1 MNGYMGKILR
11 VNLTSGEISSE
22 ELSTA
27 WAEQFVGGAGLAARY
42 LWEYIG
48 PDTDPL
54 GPDNP
59 LIFMTGPLVGTA
71 APSCGRHVVCARSPQ
86 TGFLGESHAGG
97 FWGAELKFAGYDG
110 VVITGKAASPVYLA
124 ITDGGAALRPAD
136 HLWGQDTYAAQH
148 HIKEEMSDRRA
159 RVACIGPAGE
169 ALVKYAAIMND
180 HGRAAG
186 RTGMGAVMGSKNLK
200 AVAVLG
206 RRKVPVADP
215 EALKAALQDV
225 LAFIEDDPSSIVFR
239 LMGTSNAVILQADMG
254 DMPSRHFAGGA
265 FPDALNISGPVMS
278 ETILQRRSSC
288 FRCPIGCGR
297 LTAVKREPHAVPRVD
312 GPEYET
318 IASFGSLLDCS
329 NLEGVTHAN
338 HLCNAYG
345 LDTISCGVTI
355 ALAYQMFEAGVLSE
369 RDTDGLRLEWGDI
382 APAIALIPRI
392 ARREGFGAA
401 LAEGSLALARQFGVE
416 DWAVHVKGLE
426 VPMHDP
432 RAIIGMALV
441 YATSARGASHMDG
454 DVYMVDLGQENA
466 ELGIYPGDRFEQS
479 AEKVGTVI
487 RVQNY
492 NAFTNCLIA
501 CSNAFYGS
509 HRWRAM
515 LAAVTGR
522 EVSTEGLLA
531 IGERVYNLKRAFI
544 NRLGADRSHDRLP
557 TPLLTPLP
565 EGGTE
570 GNVPDMEFLLPE
582 FYRQRGWDWESG
594 RPLFDKLRDLG
605 LNDVANEL
613 WRNAL

>member
-1 MNGYMGKILR
+1 MNGYMGRLLY
-11 VNLTSGEISSE
+11 VDLASGDTHSE
-22 ELSTA
+22 SLDAA
-27 WAEQFVGGAGLAARY
+27 WAEQFIGGAGLAARI
-42 LWEYIG
+42 LWEHIT
-48 PDTDPL
+48 PETDPL

-71 APSCGRHVVCARSPQ
+71 APSCGRFVVCARSPQ
-86 TGFLGESHAGG
+86 TGLWGESHAGG
-97 FWGAELKFAGYDG
+97 FWGPELKFAGYDG
-110 VVITGKAASPVYLA
+110 VVITGKAPGPVYLV
-124 ITDGGAALRPAD
+124 ITEDEAALRAAD
-136 HLWGQDTYAAQH
+136 HLWGQETYETQR
-148 HIKEEMSDRRA
+148 HIKEALGDRRA

-186 RTGMGAVMGSKNLK
+186 RTGMGAVMGAKNLK

-206 RRKVPVADP
+206 HKQVPVADP
-215 EALKAALQDV
+215 EALNRALRDV
-225 LAFIEDDPSSIVFR
+225 LEFIEDDPSSIVFR
-239 LMGTSNAVILQADMG
+239 LMGTANGVMLQADMG
-254 DMPSRHFAGGA
+254 DMPSRHFAGDT
-265 FPDALNISGPVMS
+265 FPDALDISGPIMS
-278 ETILQRRSSC
+278 ETILQRRASC

-297 LTAVKREPHAVPRVD
+297 RTATTREPHAVPGID

-329 NLEGVTHAN
+329 NLDGIAHAN
-338 HLCNAYG
+338 HLCNVYG

-369 RDTDGLRLEWGDI
+369 RDTDGLRLEWGEI
-382 APAIALIPRI
+382 APAIALIPKI
-392 ARREGFGAA
+392 ARREGFGAL

-454 DVYMVDLGQENA
+454 DMFMVDLGQENA

-479 AEKVGTVI
+479 PEKVDTVI
-487 RVQNY
+487 RTQNY
-492 NAFTNCLIA
+492 NAFTNCLIS

-515 LAAVTGR
+515 VAAVTGR
-522 EVSTEGLLA
+522 DISPAEVLA
-531 IGERVYNLKRAFI
+531 IGERIYNLKRALA
-544 NRLGADRSHDRLP
+544 NRLGATRSDDRLP
-557 TPLLTPLP
+557 APLLTPLP

-570 GNVPDMEFLLPE
+570 GNVPDMARLLPE
-582 FYRQRGWDWESG
+582 FYSQRGWDWDSG
-594 RPLFDKLRDLG
+594 KPFFDKLQDLG
-605 LNDVANEL
+605 LNYVANEL
-613 WRNAL
+613 WRSAP